1 MATTKK
7 WTASTF
13 TSRLHESLTR
23 EGVKVKRSTL
33 NAAVTD
39 TFEAAV
45 KSAAGGQR
53 VRFPVLGALTWREV
67 KARKAGWGTNP
78 FTGERIM
85 VKARPASGKPRWSFS
100 KWVRETFAR
109 PLRKAA

>member
-13 TSRLHESLTR
+13 TSRLHESLTH

-33 NAAVTD
+33 NAAVLD
-39 TFEAAV
+39 LFEGAV
-45 KSAAGGQR
+45 KAAATGQR
-53 VRFPVLGALTWREV
+53 VRFPVIGALTWREV

-85 VKARPASGKPRWSFS
+85 LKARPASHKPRWSFS
-100 KWVRETFAR
+100 KWVREAFAR
-109 PLRKAA
+109 SARRAA